1 MRHFIFFSVFL
12 VVISCSESNKSDQ
25 NHENNETLTVNNLDQ
40 SSDES
45 EQINPDLK
53 LDFSSYQLPFKLIA
67 NPSGGSCY
75 TYELQDANK
84 EKVKLNEELIT
95 AFDCPSMLDL
105 HEGSLLTY
113 QVKNDIFLL
122 DLKDG
127 LKRKIITLYEGVDG
141 ISNPAW
147 NSAEQ
152 LLFVVVNQEKV
163 GNYETNTRLL
173 FVDLAEAGLKKR
185 KFDRLV
191 NFSCGSICSAQP
203 GLDFGFLG
211 ESTLWY
217 KRHEMIGEGSIRLIS
232 LDDEEYVDHE
242 QIHTLISCAFNK
254 DAITFCKLI
263 DEQQKLWEK
272 EIDLAVGGDRIDNLL
287 HMERTDE
294 YCLYVYH
301 TRAEH
306 GRGGEDGY
314 FYTLTDYQGNILR
327 SNDFIG
333 FGADSI
339 SVELTSTNLI
349 FKIYKKD
356 ANQEIVTI
364 PLPE

>member
-12 VVISCSESNKSDQ
+12 VVTSCSESKKSDQ
-25 NHENNETLTVNNLDQ
+25 NLENNEALIANNLEH

-45 EQINPDLK
+45 EQLNPDLK
-53 LDFSSYQLPFKLIA
+53 LDFSSYQMPFKLIA
-67 NPSGGSCY
+67 NPSGGSCF

-84 EKVKLNEELIT
+84 EKVELNEELLK
-95 AFDCPSMLDL
+95 AFDCPSMIDL
-105 HEGSLLTY
+105 HEGRLLTY
-113 QVKNDIFLL
+113 QIKNDIFLL
-122 DLKDG
+122 DLKEG
-127 LKRKIITLYEGVDG
+127 VKRKLITLYEGVDG

-152 LLFVVVNQEKV
+152 LLFVVINQEKV
-163 GNYETNTRLL
+163 GDYKTTTRLISI
-173 FVDLAEAGLKKR
+173 DIAEEGLKKR
-185 KFDRLV
+185 KFDRTI

-203 GLDFGFLG
+203 GLDFGFLD
-211 ESTLWY
+211 EATLWY
-217 KRHEMIGEGSIRLIS
+217 KRHEMTGEGSIRLIS

-242 QIHTLISCAFNK
+242 QIHTLISCAFNE

-263 DEQQKLWEK
+263 DEQQRLWEK

-287 HMERTDE
+287 HMERTED

-301 TRAEH
+301 TISEH

-314 FYTLTDYQGNILR
+314 FYTLTDDQGNILR
-327 SNDFIG
+327 SNDYIG
-333 FGADSI
+333 FAAASI
-339 SVELTSTNLI
+339 SVELTPHDLI
-349 FKIYKKD
+349 FKISKKD
-356 ANQEIVTI
+356 ASQEIVNI